1 MRGSYGRAA
10 GASLAR
16 AAALAAALLAL
27 ACEPA
32 QEKPA
37 ATPAVDETL
46 DVLVPELVDAVQAKQ
61 PLFVMDHV
69 AESFSAPRGLDYHG
83 VRALVEG
90 YAFRDEEVGAR
101 LESVAITPGEN
112 GAQHVAAR
120 VAFSLGTR
128 LAPGGPLPPGAVVYA
143 LDLVFVRRDGRWL
156 AQSATYRRE

>member
-1 MRGSYGRAA
+1 MRGSYGRRA

-16 AAALAAALLAL
+16 ATALAAALLAL

-32 QEKPA
+32 QQAPPA
-37 ATPAVDETL
+37 AAVDEKL
-46 DVLVPELVDAVQAKQ
+46 DALVPELVDAVQAKQ

-69 AESFSAPRGLDYHG
+69 AESFSAPGGLDYHG

-101 LESVAITPGEN
+101 LESVAITPDEN
-112 GAQHVAAR
+112 GAQRVAAR

-128 LAPGGPLPPGAVVYA
+128 LAPGGPLPPGSVVYA
-143 LDLVFVRRDGRWL
+143 LDLVFVRKEGRWL